1 MTKLTAGDV
10 VTLIKAFSI
19 TPSDIDVGK
28 DQQSQGSDQDEEP
41 VGGIA
46 ALKPY
51 MNMNKRR
58 EKVSLHT
65 VNTWIQLFRDSAVEA
80 VEKSLAGIPVNQP
93 LDEVDIGKVQSVLDS
108 KSAIARANRP
118 LFHKINPDHS
128 SAVLKVAAL
137 VFGQLKQVIRQAASR
152 QQDTADMAT

>member
-10 VTLIKAFSI
+10 VTLIKAFPI
-19 TPSDIDVGK
+19 TLSDVDVGE
-28 DQQSQGSDQDEEP
+28 DQQSQSSHQDEEP

-51 MNMNKRR
+51 MIMKKKR
-58 EKVSLHT
+58 EKVSSHT

-80 VEKSLAGIPVNQP
+80 VEQSLAGIPASQP

-137 VFGQLKQVIRQAASR
+137 VFGQLKQVIRQAASH
-152 QQDTADMAT
+152 QPDMAEAT